1 MCIHQSK
8 ESDIFSESKVLWLL
22 INFVFGTKKGISAFL
37 HETVLRRNE
46 GGISRSEEDMFY
58 GRFVSLHHVIRTEG
72 RFGRKRSLRIYC
84 AFYQLF
90 HVASVAQNKKIWYE
104 KKWFKPV
111 SIHFKLTNLKC
122 NFHAVF
128 PCACVCV
135 WERETVKGG
144 TEAKPVVRSV
154 TTNAESVCV
163 TTWSVSDKSEGERRV
178 LRHFMV
184 QEKRKWNKKKLSK
197 FFLPLLQKLH
207 PTSLISS
214 SPLLPS
220 FRWPHTMW
228 PPLQLTLW
236 GF

>member
-72 RFGRKRSLRIYC
+72 RFRRKRSLRIYC

-135 WERETVKGG
+135 WERETVKGAPRQNLLSG
-144 TEAKPVVRSV
+144 ASQQTLRA
-154 TTNAESVCV
+154 
-163 TTWSVSDKSEGERRV
+163 SVSQPDLCQTKVRVRGEFCVILWFRG
-178 LRHFMV
+178 
-184 QEKRKWNKKKLSK
+184 KWNKKKLSK